1 MNKSVRGTPC
11 WYELTTVDI
20 DAAQDFYKSVVGW
33 TWADAGMPG
42 FDYRL
47 ASSEGDMVAGMMAP
61 VPDGPAGS
69 YWMPYFAVKD
79 CDRTAAAIDKSG
91 GSVCKAPDDIP
102 GTGRFAIVTDPQ
114 GAMFGILQPLPGGA
128 GGAFDQKKTGHGHWH
143 ELMTS
148 DPKAALAFY
157 GKQFGWKPGTSM
169 DMGAMG
175 SYDIFRHAKAD
186 IGGMMRQAPGMP
198 GPDHPF
204 WLPYFGTDGIEAA
217 IGRVNA
223 AGGRVLHGPME
234 VPGGAFIMVGTDPQ
248 GALFALVG
256 PR

>member
-1 MNKSVRGTPC
+1 MAKIRKGTPC
-11 WYELTTVDI
+11 WYELMTPDPTG
-20 DAAQDFYKSVVGW
+20 ATAFYGHALGW
-33 TWADAGMPG
+33 TIADAGMPG

-47 ASSEGDMVAGMMAP
+47 ASAGADMVAGIMPGAP
-61 VPDGPAGS
+61 AA
-69 YWMPYFAVKD
+69 WMIYLTVTD
-79 CDRTAAAIDKSG
+79 CDKAAKAVTKAG
-91 GSVCKAPDDIP
+91 GAVRHAPTDIP
-102 GTGRFAIVTDPQ
+102 GTGRFAILADPE
-114 GAMFGILQPLPGGA
+114 GAAFGILAPLSDDSR
-128 GGAFDQKKTGHGHWH
+128 AFDQKQAGHGNWH

-148 DPKAALAFY
+148 DPKAAMAFY
-157 GKQFGWKPGTSM
+157 GKQFGWKPSASM

-175 SYDIFRHAKAD
+175 SYDLFRHAKTD

-204 WLPYFGTDGIEAA
+204 WLPYFGCDGIEAA

-223 AGGRVLHGPME
+223 AGGRVHHGPQD
-234 VPGGAFIMVGTDPQ
+234 VPGGAVIMVAEDPQ